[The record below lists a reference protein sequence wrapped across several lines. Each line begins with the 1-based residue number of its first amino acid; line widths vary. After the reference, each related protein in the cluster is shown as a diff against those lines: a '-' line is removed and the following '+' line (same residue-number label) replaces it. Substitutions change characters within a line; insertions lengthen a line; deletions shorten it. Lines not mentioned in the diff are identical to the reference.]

1 MSNTTNLLVIDDDPA
16 LLTGL
21 KAILGREG
29 YSVSTTC
36 HGTNGITL
44 ARESTPDLILCDLM
58 MPPPNGFD
66 VLHTLS
72 RDPQTAHIPFIFLT
86 ARASE
91 IDKVRGLRSGADDYI
106 VKPFSREE
114 LLARIEAVL
123 RRSRRNTLTV
133 EPEAQE

>member
-1 MSNTTNLLVIDDDPA
+1 MSNITNLLVIDDDPA

-21 KAILGREG
+21 KAILSREG

-36 HGTNGITL
+36 YGTNGITL
-44 ARESTPDLILCDLM
+44 ARESAPDLILCDLM

-66 VLHTLS
+66 VLYTLS
-72 RDPQTAHIPFIFLT
+72 RDPRTSHIPFIFLT

-91 IDKVRGLRSGADDYI
+91 MDKVRGLRSGADDYI

-114 LLARIEAVL
+114 LLARIDAVL
-123 RRSRRNTLTV
+123 RRSRRKTVAV
-133 EPEAQE
+133 EPGARE